1 MSMVDGSVPD
11 RRDPELDLYGPDAP
25 PPPYDRE
32 WLERYRAAQVARNRR
47 ITAWVTDQLEHLR
60 SQGRTADERGF
71 VVHGTMA
78 DPAALAGSIAP
89 NDRERGPSS
98 LGDPSF
104 VNNGAEGLAPF
115 VSLRS
120 WRAERRHCGT

>member
-25 PPPYDRE
+25 TPPYDRE

-47 ITAWVTDQLEHLR
+47 ITAWVKAQLEHLR
-60 SQGRTADERGF
+60 TQGRTADERGF

-78 DPAALAGSIAP
+78 EPAARDGSI
-89 NDRERGPSS
+89 DRKGI
-98 LGDPSF
+98 G
-104 VNNGAEGLAPF
+104 EGKR
-115 VSLRS
+115 V
-120 WRAERRHCGT
+120 